1 MADYSVLCEKQ
12 QIEIGKAGENL
23 ARSCTIDYSAWLK
36 EYGEGDLRIRA
47 IRSGD
52 AEPYPVT
59 NVTTENGVATWTFT
73 DADTAAKGY
82 GEVQI
87 LYYVED
93 VLVKSRV
100 WRTYTHRSLSTSSE
114 EVPDPYQDWLSEVER
129 IGSQIE
135 EDVESASD
143 SATRAAG
150 SASEAAESALS
161 ATRSESSA
169 QGYASEASTSAASA
183 ASSASA
189 ASQSASEAS
198 TYEYYSEQ
206 YMNEAKSARLSAE
219 SARTGAE
226 NAKTA
231 AQAAATESEASATAA
246 AQSAAQ
252 AEETAESIE
261 ASADLIQKLLAN
273 QIHDT
278 ATGTIA
284 SFPDGADM
292 PMVSL
297 VADIDPIQD
306 LHGYDRPWVGGGGAS
321 KIPFE
326 SVIEEGWTRTLNGIT
341 ATFSKGYMKVTGT
354 STSSGWTNIVD
365 LTPWASP
372 DFFYLPAGTYSV
384 AEHLTIK
391 GYADGTYANFS
402 EVGRTVTQQ
411 FNVMG
416 FYIAVRSGETVD
428 WNVPMMFVSGSTRPT
443 AYEPYSNICP
453 ISGWDSVDV
462 SVAGINVWDEEWEVG
477 GIRSSDGTNSTDANR
492 IRAKNLIPIVETTY
506 YVKAPSNLTA
516 FYYDMNNDFMESK
529 PIGSNTTFI
538 PINGAKYM
546 RFTVGSSS
554 NPVTTYNNDI
564 SINYPSTDHD
574 YHAHEGQTYQTT
586 LPQTVYGGTL
596 DVVGGVLTVDR
607 AMVDLGTL
615 NWTYQANYQR
625 FTTSDIYQDV
635 AKPPNNNTQTGA
647 ISSVYV
653 ESTSNKTANPNYDKT
668 FGISDGGSVQIR
680 DEAYTDA
687 TALQTSLTGQT
698 MVYFL
703 ATPTTIQLTPTQIDS
718 LLGRNNVWS
727 DSVDVTVEYIA
738 NTKLYIQKV
747 MGAIG

>member
-1 MADYSVLCEKQ
+1 MPEDSENSMEMTMADYSVLCENQ

-59 NVTTENGVATWTFT
+59 NVTTENGVATWIFT
-73 DADTAAKGY
+73 DADTAIKGY
-82 GEVQI
+82 GEIQI

-135 EDVESASD
+135 EDAESASD

-169 QGYASEASTSAASA
+169 QEYASA
-183 ASSASA
+183 ASSSAESA
-189 ASQSASEAS
+189 ARSASTASRSATEAS
-198 TYEYYSEQ
+198 NYEYNSEQ
-206 YMNEAKSARLSAE
+206 YMNEAE

-226 NAKTA
+226 NAKAA
-231 AQAAATESEASATAA
+231 AQESATAA

-284 SFPDGADM
+284 TYPDGADM

-306 LHGYDRPWVGGGGAS
+306 TSGGV
-321 KIPFE
+321 P
-326 SVIEEGWTRTLNGIT
+326 
-341 ATFSKGYMKVTGT
+341 
-354 STSSGWTNIVD
+354 
-365 LTPWASP
+365 SP
-372 DFFYLPAGTYSV
+372 
-384 AEHLTIK
+384 
-391 GYADGTYANFS
+391 
-402 EVGRTVTQQ
+402 
-411 FNVMG
+411 
-416 FYIAVRSGETVD
+416 
-428 WNVPMMFVSGSTRPT
+428 
-443 AYEPYSNICP
+443 SNICP

-462 SVAGINVWDEEWEVG
+462 TRTG
-477 GIRSSDGTNSTDANR
+477 
-492 IRAKNLIPIVETTY
+492 KNLVDVADVTITSQRTI
-506 YVKAPSNLTA
+506 ASNLTLSTGTYTA
-516 FYYDMNNDFMESK
+516 SIFAKNNTSILGYFRLTSG
-529 PIGSNTTFI
+529 GSVSFAQINIPSNANSRLSATFTLEAETTFNI
-538 PINGAKYM
+538 ICNGQSAGYNY
-546 RFTVGSSS
+546 TVSDIMIEQGSTATEYE
-554 NPVTTYNNDI
+554 PYN
-564 SINYPSTDHD
+564 
-574 YHAHEGQTYQTT
+574 GQTYQTT

-596 DVVGGVLTVDR
+596 DVVSGVLTVTHGY
-607 AMVDLGTL
+607 LSL
-615 NWTYQANYQR
+615 NTADMDNNEDYPGWR
-625 FTTSDIYQDV
+625 TS
-635 AKPPNNNTQTGA
+635 
-647 ISSVYV
+647 
-653 ESTSNKTANPNYDKT
+653 
-668 FGISDGGSVQIR
+668 GISDLLGSGVNATLNTIFTNISTLG
-680 DEAYTDA
+680 AYAVGANTNGTMDTLILSKSYFNKTQSDWITLATDI
-687 TALQTSLTGQT
+687 QF
-698 MVYFL
+698 VVPL

-718 LLGRNNVWS
+718 ILGRNTVWA
-727 DSVDVTVEYIA
+727 DSGDVTVEYIA
-738 NTKLYIQKV
+738 DTKLYIQKV

>member
-1 MADYSVLCEKQ
+1 MADYSVLCENQ

-59 NVTTENGVATWTFT
+59 NVTTGNGVATWTFT
-73 DADTAAKGY
+73 DADTAVKGY

-129 IGSQIE
+129 IGNQIE
-135 EDVESASD
+135 EDAESASD

-169 QGYASEASTSAASA
+169 QEYASEASTSAASA

-206 YMNEAKSARLSAE
+206 YMNEAKSARFSAE

-231 AQAAATESEASATAA
+231 AQTAATESEASATAA

-261 ASADLIQKLLAN
+261 ESADLIQKLLAN

-306 LHGYDRPWVGGGGAS
+306 TSGGV
-321 KIPFE
+321 P
-326 SVIEEGWTRTLNGIT
+326 
-341 ATFSKGYMKVTGT
+341 
-354 STSSGWTNIVD
+354 
-365 LTPWASP
+365 SP
-372 DFFYLPAGTYSV
+372 
-384 AEHLTIK
+384 
-391 GYADGTYANFS
+391 
-402 EVGRTVTQQ
+402 
-411 FNVMG
+411 
-416 FYIAVRSGETVD
+416 
-428 WNVPMMFVSGSTRPT
+428 
-443 AYEPYSNICP
+443 SNICP

-462 SVAGINVWDEEWEVG
+462 SVCGINVWDEEWEVG
-477 GIRSSDGTNSTDANR
+477 SINNTTGLPSPDPDN
-492 IRAKNLIPIVETTY
+492 IRAKNYCHCTPNTSYYFMIGVSLNIRYYWYDAEYNLINNNIVKNN
-506 YVKAPSNLTA
+506 VAVSPSNARYFKIRTT
-516 FYYDMNNDFMESK
+516 
-529 PIGSNTTFI
+529 GSY
-538 PINGAKYM
+538 GA
-546 RFTVGSSS
+546 
-554 NPVTTYNNDI
+554 TYNNDI
-564 SINYPSTDHD
+564 SINYPPTDHD
-574 YHAHEGQTYQTT
+574 YHAYQGQTYQTT

-596 DVVGGVLTVDR
+596 DVVSGVLTVDR
-607 AMVDLGTL
+607 AMVTL
-615 NWTYQANYQR
+615 NGQTTGIR
-625 FTTSDIYQDV
+625 FTEVSQATTADGQKYV
-635 AKPPNNNTQTGA
+635 AYIAMASHNIKNNNIA
-647 ISSVYV
+647 ICDAY
-653 ESTSNKTANPNYDKT
+653 AFMDKT
-668 FGISDGGSVQIR
+668 PQNMHMGEFDGRGSYFRFVIADQNLN
-680 DEAYTDA
+680 TL
-687 TALQTSLTGQT
+687 ALWNAHLAENPMTL
-698 MVYFL
+698 VYEL
-703 ATPTTIQLTPTQIDS
+703 ATPTTIQLTPQQIDS
-718 LLGRNNVWS
+718 LLGRNNVWA
-727 DSVDVTVEYIA
+727 DSGDVTVEYIA
-738 NTKLYIQKV
+738 DTKLYIQKV

>member
-1 MADYSVLCEKQ
+1 MADYSVLCENQ

-59 NVTTENGVATWTFT
+59 NVTTGNGVATWTFT
-73 DADTAAKGY
+73 DADTAVKGY

-129 IGSQIE
+129 IGNRIE
-135 EDVESASD
+135 EDAESASD

-169 QGYASEASTSAASA
+169 QEYASEASTSAASA

-206 YMNEAKSARLSAE
+206 YMNEAKSARFSAE

-231 AQAAATESEASATAA
+231 AQTAATESEASATAA

-261 ASADLIQKLLAN
+261 ESADLIQKLLAN

-306 LHGYDRPWVGGGGAS
+306 TSGGA
-321 KIPFE
+321 P
-326 SVIEEGWTRTLNGIT
+326 
-341 ATFSKGYMKVTGT
+341 
-354 STSSGWTNIVD
+354 
-365 LTPWASP
+365 SP
-372 DFFYLPAGTYSV
+372 S
-384 AEHLTIK
+384 H
-391 GYADGTYANFS
+391 
-402 EVGRTVTQQ
+402 
-411 FNVMG
+411 
-416 FYIAVRSGETVD
+416 
-428 WNVPMMFVSGSTRPT
+428 
-443 AYEPYSNICP
+443 ICP

-462 SVAGINVWDEEWEVG
+462 SVSGINVWDEEWEVG
-477 GIRSSDGTNSTDANR
+477 SINNTTGLPSPDPDN
-492 IRAKNLIPIVETTY
+492 IRAKNYCPCTPNTSYYFMIGVSLNIRYYWYDAEYNLIDNNIVKNNIA
-506 YVKAPSNLTA
+506 VSPSNARYFKIRTT
-516 FYYDMNNDFMESK
+516 
-529 PIGSNTTFI
+529 GSY
-538 PINGAKYM
+538 GA
-546 RFTVGSSS
+546 
-554 NPVTTYNNDI
+554 TYNNDI
-564 SINYPSTDHD
+564 SINYPSTDTE
-574 YHAHEGQTYQTT
+574 YHAYNGQTITTT

-596 DVVGGVLTVDR
+596 DVVSGVLTVDR

-615 NWTYQANYQR
+615 NWSYSSTSQKFATTIANKKVRY
-625 FTTSDIYQDV
+625 SADV
-635 AKPPNNNTQTGA
+635 GSKKVLCSALATIGA
-647 ISSVYV
+647 ISSVNVAV
-653 ESTSNKTANPNYDKT
+653 EDGSIFELAQINGSNIVCA
-668 FGISDGGSVQIR
+668 
-680 DEAYTDA
+680 TDSA
-687 TALQTSLTGQT
+687 HTDVASFKSAMTGQT
-698 MVYFL
+698 MVYEL
-703 ATPTTIQLTPTQIDS
+703 ATPQTYQLTPTQIDS
-718 LLGRNNVWS
+718 LLGRNNVWA
-727 DSVDVTVEYIA
+727 DSGDVTVEYIA
-738 NTKLYIQKV
+738 DTKLYIQKV
-747 MGAIG
+747 MGVIG